1 MTPPAKPAKPTQRP
15 WRRAAYA
22 CLMEESWGFEEGSEI
37 APRRS
42 VVRKLGGGHRY
53 EVFLVWDGRFFALV
67 VAKVLRP
74 HLAAEERYREE
85 LREEAEALARL
96 AHPVIVRGFG
106 AVVDGPYPHLLIEH
120 LEGPT
125 LRRLIRRG
133 GPVPLEQLLPLA
145 AHVAAALHYMAEEGM
160 VHLDVKPDNIV
171 MGVPPRLIDLS
182 IARTLEHAARARRPL
197 GTDAYMPP
205 EQCAPADHPGAV
217 GSASD
222 VWGLAATLHH
232 AISGAVPFPRPCDAR
247 DSEDPLVRFPQLE
260 TRPRPLPGGTPEPLR
275 ALIGRALEKD
285 PAQRPQA
292 AELAME
298 LEPLVAELP
307 RKLTFGR
314 WGARTR

>member
-1 MTPPAKPAKPTQRP
+1 MG
-15 WRRAAYA
+15 
-22 CLMEESWGFEEGSEI
+22 ESWGFEQGAEI

-42 VVRKLGGGHRY
+42 VVRSLGGGHRY
-53 EVFLVWDGRFFALV
+53 EVFLVWDDRLFALV

-85 LREEAEALARL
+85 LQAEAEALARL

-106 AVVDGPYPHLLIEH
+106 AVVDGPHPHILIEH

-125 LRRLIRRG
+125 LHRLIRRG
-133 GPVPLEQLLPLA
+133 GPAPLEQVLPLA
-145 AHVAAALHYMAEEGM
+145 GYVAAGLHYMAEERM

-182 IARTLEHAARARRPL
+182 IARTLEHAARVRRPL

-205 EQCAPADHPGAV
+205 EQCAPADYPGAI
-217 GSASD
+217 GPASD
-222 VWGLAATLHH
+222 VWGLGATLHH
-232 AISGAVPFPRPCDAR
+232 AVSGAVPFPRPRGAR
-247 DSEDPLVRFPQLE
+247 ESEDPLARFPQLE
-260 TRPRPLPGGTPEPLR
+260 ANPEPLPGRTPEPLR
-275 ALIGRALEKD
+275 ALIARALAKD
-285 PAQRPQA
+285 PAQRPSA

-307 RKLTFGR
+307 RKLVFGR